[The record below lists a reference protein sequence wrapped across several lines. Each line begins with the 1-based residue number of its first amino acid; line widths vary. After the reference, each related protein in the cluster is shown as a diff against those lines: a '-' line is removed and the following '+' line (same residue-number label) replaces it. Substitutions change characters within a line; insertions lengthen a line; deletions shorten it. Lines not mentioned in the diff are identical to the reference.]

1 MISKDLQTY
10 LKAASFSLKQRLFRA
25 VTQHTLLTSL
35 LGKALKA
42 DFVSNYLKFFS
53 SKMVGDALL
62 GCSFLQGDPKQLS
75 FSLYR
80 VTQNCYLFYRAI
92 ISGTLQ
98 CAPSSHVLFKC
109 DSNKFFS
116 TG

>member
-10 LKAASFSLKQRLFRA
+10 LKAESFSLKQRLFRA

-42 DFVSNYLKFFS
+42 DFVSNYFEFFLLKWLETPFLA
-53 SKMVGDALL
+53 VL
-62 GCSFLQGDPKQLS
+62 FLQGDPKQLP

-80 VTQNCYLFYRAI
+80 VTQNRYL
-92 ISGTLQ
+92 L
-98 CAPSSHVLFKC
+98 
-109 DSNKFFS
+109 
-116 TG
+116 